1 MSLPSVSILGGIY
14 GISELAL
21 ALTKRAKGR
30 SESKDRRS
38 IWFLWGA
45 IFGGLF
51 SANFVAHAL
60 PSCRLPAALYGYG
73 FGLFCCGLIF
83 RWYSILYLGRLFT
96 VDVAIHSDHRVV
108 DSGPYR
114 LVRHPSYLGALLA
127 FFGLGVCWL
136 NGISVVVVLLPITAA
151 FAFRIRVEEAALLS
165 SLGEA
170 YKAYMVRTKRIV
182 PFVY

>member
-1 MSLPSVSILGGIY
+1 MLLPSLSILGGLY
-14 GISELAL
+14 GGSELVL

-30 SESKDRRS
+30 SESRDRRS

-45 IFGGLF
+45 IFVGLF
-51 SANFVAHAL
+51 TAHLVSRAM
-60 PSCRLPAALYGYG
+60 PAFRLSSELYVYG
-73 FGLFCCGLIF
+73 FAVFCFGLVV
-83 RWYSILYLGRLFT
+83 RWYAILYLGRLFT

-114 LVRHPSYLGALLA
+114 FVRHPSYLGALLA
-127 FFGLGVCWL
+127 FLGLGICWL
-136 NGISVVVVLLPITAA
+136 NWISILAVLVPITAA
-151 FAFRIRVEEAALLS
+151 FAFRIRVEEAALLE

-170 YKAYMVRTKRIV
+170 YRAYSARTKRII